1 MKEDI
6 KWAVII
12 FVLVMVGIA
21 LFFIT
26 MSAVFGLAEQIY
38 HNLTLGL

>member
-12 FVLVMVGIA
+12 FILVIVGIA

-26 MSAVFGLAEQIY
+26 MSAVFGLTERIY
-38 HNLTLGL
+38 HSITLGL

>member
-12 FVLVMVGIA
+12 FILILVGMA
-21 LFFIT
+21 LLFVT
-26 MSAVFGLAEQIY
+26 GAVVFGLAERIY